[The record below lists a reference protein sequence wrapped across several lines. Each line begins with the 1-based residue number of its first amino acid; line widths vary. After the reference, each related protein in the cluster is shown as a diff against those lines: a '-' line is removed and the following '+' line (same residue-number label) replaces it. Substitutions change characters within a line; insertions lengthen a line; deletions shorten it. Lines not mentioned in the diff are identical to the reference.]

1 MSCENFISYYYIM
14 AEPTFKTSTT
24 QKLEEIDKDIKSLL
38 ADTKTLKDD
47 IHYIKISLLN
57 GFIKKAEPEKK
68 EPVSSSWWLLS

>member
-1 MSCENFISYYYIM
+1 M
-14 AEPTFKTSTT
+14 AEPTFKTTTT